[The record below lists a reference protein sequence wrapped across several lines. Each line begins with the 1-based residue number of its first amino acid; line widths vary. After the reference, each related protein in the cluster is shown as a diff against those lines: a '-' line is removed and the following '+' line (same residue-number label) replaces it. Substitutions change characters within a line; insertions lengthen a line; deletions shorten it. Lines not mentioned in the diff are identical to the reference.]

1 MPEGPEIHLAA
12 DHVGEA
18 IAGEVAQEVF
28 FAFDALKPY
37 QAKLSGRVVAGVRA
51 RGKAMLIGF
60 DNGLTIYSHN
70 QLYGQWAVRDAF
82 DFPVTN
88 RQLRLA
94 IHTAKKSALLY
105 SASDIEVLP
114 NDALAE
120 HPYLKRLGPDVLD
133 PDVTL
138 EQVVDCFHHKNFYWR
153 RLFSLL
159 LDQQFLAGL
168 GNYLRSEI
176 LFVARVAPSLRPAD
190 CSGEQIRGLGT
201 AALALA
207 RQSYRTKGITTNLE
221 LADAL
226 RRQGVSRSEYRF
238 WVFNRQGEPCRV
250 CNTPVKKET
259 MGGRRLYYCPKCQ
272 SFTQISR

>member
-12 DHVGEA
+12 DMVGEA
-18 IAGEVAQEVF
+18 IAGAVAQQLF

-37 QAKLSGRVVAGVRA
+37 QAKLSGRIVAGVRA

-60 DNGLTIYSHN
+60 DNGLTIFSHN
-70 QLYGQWAVRDAF
+70 QLYGQWVVRDAL
-82 DFPVTN
+82 DFPETN

-94 IHTAKKSALLY
+94 IHTDRKSALLY
-105 SASDIEVLP
+105 SASDIAVLR
-114 NDALAE
+114 DDELKD

-133 PDVTL
+133 PTVTTA
-138 EQVVDCFHHKNFYWR
+138 QVLGQFHRPGFQRR
-153 RLFSLL
+153 RLSGLL

-176 LFVARVAPSLRPAD
+176 LFVARVAPTLRPAD
-190 CSGEQIRGLGT
+190 CSPEQLRRLAE

-207 RQSYRTKGITTNLE
+207 RQSYRTRGITNSPE
-221 LADAL
+221 LAEAL

-238 WVFNRQGEPCRV
+238 WVFNRQAEPCRV
-250 CNTPVKKET
+250 CATPIQKET
-259 MGGRRLYYCPKCQ
+259 LGGRRLYYCPSCQ
-272 SFTQISR
+272 TFTQI